1 MRKEDVDRSKVS
13 PMMRQYLEVKDN
25 YEDVILF
32 YRIGDFYEMFFD
44 DAINVSRDLE
54 LTLTGKNAG
63 LEERIPMCGVPHHA
77 ANIYINKLIE
87 KGYKVAIC
95 EQTEDPKCAKGIVK
109 REVIR
114 IITKGTVMSDDMLD
128 AKSNNYIGAIKDLGY
143 LYALSYADLSTGE
156 VNAVLVPYDTD
167 KIINE
172 IINYNIKELVV
183 FDKLDPKITSTL
195 KDKYQI
201 TISYENN
208 DAEKEEYKNIYENVK
223 DVRIISSLCVL
234 LNYLTDTQ
242 KRSLEHMQKVLVRNY
257 ETYLKMDVH
266 TKRNLE
272 LTENLR
278 LKERTYSL
286 LWLLD
291 KTKTA
296 MGSRL
301 LKNMIENPITNK
313 EELEKRYDMISKL
326 SEEFL
331 LKDELKDLLNEVYDL
346 ERLSGRVSFGNANA
360 RDLLQLK
367 NSLKVLPRIKEIINE
382 LGFDLKINDLSDLC
396 SYLEESL
403 YEDPPVGLKEGYL
416 IKEGFNKELDEL
428 KEARRG
434 GKDFIAKLE
443 EKERQRTGIK
453 NLRVGYNRVFGYY
466 IEVSKGNAKQVKEE
480 FGYERKQTLANN
492 ERFITPE
499 LKEKERMILGAE
511 EKIINLEYELFLS
524 IREKVK
530 TVIPSIQLTSKSLAF
545 LDVIISFSS
554 VSEDNNYVRPII
566 TDKKEVRL
574 IEARHPVV
582 EKVLDGE
589 FVSNDI
595 IISEDKYLELITGPN
610 MGGKSTYMRQMAIIV
625 IMAQIGCF
633 VPCKEAVLPIFDQ
646 IFTRIGASDD
656 LVAGES
662 TFMVEMKEA
671 NNAIENASEKSLIL
685 FDELGRGT
693 ATYDG
698 ISLAQAII
706 EYIHDNI
713 KAITLFST
721 HYHELTS
728 LEEHKSHIKNVH
740 VSAYEENGD
749 ITFLHKIEDGA
760 ADKSYG
766 IHVAKLANLPASLI
780 KRADEILKSYES
792 EKNNHEV
799 ISQISMDFETNY
811 ETNDKYDIIKKKLDD
826 VDPLNISP
834 MQALNILYDLKKE
847 MDKKD

>member
-1 MRKEDVDRSKVS
+1 
-13 PMMRQYLEVKDN
+13 MMRQYLEVKDN

-77 ANIYINKLIE
+77 ANMYINKLIE

-183 FDKLDPKITSTL
+183 FDKIDPKITSTL

-201 TISYENN
+201 IISYENN
-208 DAEKEEYKNIYENVK
+208 DSEKEEYKKIYENIK

-367 NSLKVLPRIKEIINE
+367 NSLKVLPRIKEIIND
-382 LGFDLKINDLSDLC
+382 LGFYLKINDLSDLC
-396 SYLEESL
+396 SYLDESL

-530 TVIPSIQLTSKSLAF
+530 DVIPSIQLTSKSLAF

-554 VSEDNNYVRPII
+554 VSEDNNYVRPVI

-582 EKVLDGE
+582 EKVLEGE

-595 IISEDKYLELITGPN
+595 IISDDKYLALITGPN

-633 VPCKEAVLPIFDQ
+633 VPCKEAILPIFDQ

-780 KRADEILKSYES
+780 KRADEILSSYEND
-792 EKNNHEV
+792 KQNHEV

-834 MQALNILYDLKKE
+834 MNALNILYDLKKE

>member
-396 SYLEESL
+396 SYLDESL

-524 IREKVK
+524 IRERVK
-530 TVIPSIQLTSKSLAF
+530 GVIPSIQLTSKSLAF

-589 FVSNDI
+589 FVANDI

-728 LEEHKSHIKNVH
+728 LEEHKTHIKNVH

>member
-77 ANIYINKLIE
+77 ANMYINKLIE

-367 NSLKVLPRIKEIINE
+367 NSLKVLPRIKEIIND
-382 LGFDLKINDLSDLC
+382 LGFDLKINDLSEIC
-396 SYLEESL
+396 SYLDESL

-530 TVIPSIQLTSKSLAF
+530 GVIPSIQLTSKSLAF

-589 FVSNDI
+589 FVANDI

-728 LEEHKSHIKNVH
+728 LEEHKTHIKNVH

-780 KRADEILKSYES
+780 KRADEILSSYEND
-792 EKNNHEV
+792 KQNHEV

>member
-77 ANIYINKLIE
+77 ANMYINKLIE

-183 FDKLDPKITSTL
+183 FDKIDPKITSTL

-201 TISYENN
+201 IISYENN
-208 DAEKEEYKNIYENVK
+208 DSEKEEYKKIYENIK

-367 NSLKVLPRIKEIINE
+367 NSLKVLPRIKEIIND
-382 LGFDLKINDLSDLC
+382 LGFYLKINDLSDLC
-396 SYLEESL
+396 SYLDESL

-530 TVIPSIQLTSKSLAF
+530 DVIPSIQLTSKSLAF

-554 VSEDNNYVRPII
+554 VSEDNNYVRPVI

-582 EKVLDGE
+582 EKVLEGE

-595 IISEDKYLELITGPN
+595 IISDDKYLALITGPN

-633 VPCKEAVLPIFDQ
+633 VPCKEAILPIFDQ

-780 KRADEILKSYES
+780 KRADEILSSYEND
-792 EKNNHEV
+792 KQNHEV

-834 MQALNILYDLKKE
+834 MNALNILYDLKKE

>member
-95 EQTEDPKCAKGIVK
+95 EQTEDPKNTKGIVK

-183 FDKLDPKITSTL
+183 FDKIDPKITSTL

-367 NSLKVLPRIKEIINE
+367 NSLKVLPRIKEIIND
-382 LGFDLKINDLSDLC
+382 LGFDLKINDLSEIC
-396 SYLEESL
+396 SYLDESL

-589 FVSNDI
+589 FVANDI

-633 VPCKEAVLPIFDQ
+633 VPCKEAILPIFDQ

>member
-1 MRKEDVDRSKVS
+1 
-13 PMMRQYLEVKDN
+13 MMRQYLEVKDN

-77 ANIYINKLIE
+77 ANMYINKLIE

-396 SYLEESL
+396 SYLDESL

-530 TVIPSIQLTSKSLAF
+530 GVIPSIQLTSKSLAF

-589 FVSNDI
+589 FVANDI

-728 LEEHKSHIKNVH
+728 LEEHKTHIKNVH